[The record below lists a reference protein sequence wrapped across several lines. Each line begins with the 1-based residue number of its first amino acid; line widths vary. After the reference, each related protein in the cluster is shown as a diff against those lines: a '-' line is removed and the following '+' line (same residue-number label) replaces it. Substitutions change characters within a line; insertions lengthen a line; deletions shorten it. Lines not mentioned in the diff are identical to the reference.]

1 MPPTVQAP
9 GSKKGNRMEGAQGL
23 RLRLVGSWTRV
34 VITAAVVL
42 VLWLAFAWLAATGR
56 LAELRYLNVPLLHPY
71 PPAGYVQNPF
81 NLGEKDNLINVAQAA
96 QVKADLLRDG
106 QLELEALAQG
116 DPNLAGQADTGR
128 AKDTLLTLIAK
139 NNAAGVIE
147 RQQTKLDSVAVGRS
161 PDPSDSSI
169 QWVVEEKGT
178 ATISR
183 HSNANDT
190 LVSSQAV
197 RFDAK
202 FWMLKVGNHYLIA
215 DVLINSQPISGG

>member
-1 MPPTVQAP
+1 
-9 GSKKGNRMEGAQGL
+9 MEGAQGM

-34 VITAAVVL
+34 LITAVVIL

-56 LAELRYLNVPLLHPY
+56 LADLRYLNVPLLHPY
-71 PPAGYVQNPF
+71 PPAGYVRNPF
-81 NLGEKDNLINVAQAA
+81 NPGEKDNLINVAQAA
-96 QVKADLLRDG
+96 QVKADLLQDG
-106 QLELEALAQG
+106 QLELQGLAQG

-147 RQQTKLDSVAVGRS
+147 RQQTKLDSVVVGRS
-161 PDPSDSSI
+161 PDPSDTSI

-183 HSNANDT
+183 HSKANDA
-190 LVSSQAV
+190 LVSSQAI

-215 DVLINSQPISGG
+215 DVLINSEPITGG

>member
-81 NLGEKDNLINVAQAA
+81 NSGDKGDLINVAQAA
-96 QVKADLLRDG
+96 QVKADLIRDG
-106 QLELEALAQG
+106 QVEVRAAQAG
-116 DPNLAGQADTGR
+116 DGTPA
-128 AKDTLLTLIAK
+128 
-139 NNAAGVIE
+139 
-147 RQQTKLDSVAVGRS
+147 SGRS
-161 PDPSDSSI
+161 PGRTLTAPRALL
-169 QWVVEEKGT
+169 QQNRRQGRVE
-178 ATISR
+178 
-183 HSNANDT
+183 
-190 LVSSQAV
+190 
-197 RFDAK
+197 RFQTR
-202 FWMLKVGNHYLIA
+202 L
-215 DVLINSQPISGG
+215 

>member
-1 MPPTVQAP
+1 
-9 GSKKGNRMEGAQGL
+9 MEGAQGM

-56 LAELRYLNVPLLHPY
+56 LAELPYLNVPLLHPY

-81 NLGEKDNLINVAQAA
+81 NPGDKHNLINAAQAG
-96 QVKADLLRDG
+96 QVKADLLQDG
-106 QLELEALAQG
+106 QLELQALAQG

-128 AKDTLLTLIAK
+128 AKDALLTLIAK

-147 RQQTKLDSVAVGRS
+147 RQQTKLDSAVVGRS

-183 HSNANDT
+183 HSKASDT

-215 DVLINSQPISGG
+215 DVLINSQPITGG

>member
-1 MPPTVQAP
+1 
-9 GSKKGNRMEGAQGL
+9 MEGAQGL

-34 VITAAVVL
+34 SITAAVLL

-56 LAELRYLNVPLLHPY
+56 LAELRYLDVPLLHPY

-81 NLGEKDNLINVAQAA
+81 NPGDKGNLINVAQAA
-96 QVKADLLRDG
+96 QVKADLVQDG
-106 QLELEALAQG
+106 QLELQALAQG

-128 AKDTLLTLIAK
+128 AKDTLLMLIAK

-147 RQQTKLDSVAVGRS
+147 RQQTKLDSVVVGRS
-161 PDPSDSSI
+161 PDPGDSSI
-169 QWVVEEKGT
+169 QWVVEENGT

-183 HSNANDT
+183 YSKANDT
-190 LVSSQAV
+190 LISSQAV

-202 FWMLKVGNHYLIA
+202 FWMLKVGNRYLIA

>member
-9 GSKKGNRMEGAQGL
+9 GSKKGNRMEGAQGM

-56 LAELRYLNVPLLHPY
+56 LADFRYLNLPILHPY
-71 PPAGYVQNPF
+71 PPAGYAQNPF
-81 NLGEKDNLINVAQAA
+81 NPGDKGDLINVAQAA
-96 QVKADLLRDG
+96 HVKADLLQDG
-106 QLELEALAQG
+106 ELELQALAQG

-128 AKDTLLTLIAK
+128 AKDALLTLIAK

-147 RQQTKLDSVAVGRS
+147 RQQTKLDSVVVGRS

-183 HSNANDT
+183 YSKANDT
-190 LVSSQAV
+190 LISSQAV

-215 DVLINSQPISGG
+215 DVLINSQPITGG

>member
-1 MPPTVQAP
+1 
-9 GSKKGNRMEGAQGL
+9 MEGAQGL

-34 VITAAVVL
+34 LITAAVLL

-81 NLGEKDNLINVAQAA
+81 NPGDKGNLINVAQAA
-96 QVKADLLRDG
+96 QVKADLVQDG
-106 QLELEALAQG
+106 RLELQALAQG

-147 RQQTKLDSVAVGRS
+147 RQLTKLDSMMVGHS

-183 HSNANDT
+183 HSKTNDA
-190 LVSSQAV
+190 LVSSQAI

-202 FWMLKVGNHYLIA
+202 FWMVKVGNHYLIA
-215 DVLINSQPISGG
+215 DVLINSQPITGG

>member
-1 MPPTVQAP
+1 
-9 GSKKGNRMEGAQGL
+9 MEGAQGL

-34 VITAAVVL
+34 LITAAVLL

-81 NLGEKDNLINVAQAA
+81 NPGDKSNLIDVAQAA
-96 QVKADLLRDG
+96 QVKADLVQDG
-106 QLELEALAQG
+106 QLELQALAQG

-128 AKDTLLTLIAK
+128 AKDTLLMLIAK

-147 RQQTKLDSVAVGRS
+147 RQQTKLDSVVVGRS
-161 PDPSDSSI
+161 PDPGDSSI
-169 QWVVEEKGT
+169 QWVVEENGT

-183 HSNANDT
+183 YSKANDT
-190 LVSSQAV
+190 LISSQAV

>member
-1 MPPTVQAP
+1 
-9 GSKKGNRMEGAQGL
+9 MEGAQGL

-34 VITAAVVL
+34 LITAAVLL

-81 NLGEKDNLINVAQAA
+81 NPGDKGNLINVAQAA
-96 QVKADLLRDG
+96 QVKADLVQDG
-106 QLELEALAQG
+106 QLELQALAQG

-128 AKDTLLTLIAK
+128 AKDTLLMLIAK

-147 RQQTKLDSVAVGRS
+147 RQQTKLDSVVVGRS
-161 PDPSDSSI
+161 PDPGDSSI
-169 QWVVEEKGT
+169 QWVVEENGT

-183 HSNANDT
+183 YSKANDT
-190 LVSSQAV
+190 LISSQAV